1 MLTYMCLNEMG
12 NMKILKYFLI
22 SFFVLSMIDGQEIRK
37 DGKTPKTFTYD
48 EALEMLKARD
58 AQWEG
63 KLTKAD
69 SLIESQKVVISDGEK
84 LIAELEE
91 YAKVDSVLSTAKSKQ
106 IQLLQSRDK
115 TNEELIKTLQPKWY
129 ENQYLRL
136 GIGFILGKI

>member
-63 KLTKAD
+63 KLAKAD

-129 ENQYLRL
+129 QNQYLWL

>member
-1 MLTYMCLNEMG
+1 
-12 NMKILKYFLI
+12 MKILKYFLI
-22 SFFVLSMIDGQEIRK
+22 FFFVLSYVDGQTIKK
-37 DGKTPKTFTYD
+37 DGKTPTTFTYD

-63 KLTKAD
+63 KLAKAD
-69 SLIESQKVVISDGEK
+69 SLIEGYKES
-84 LIAELEE
+84 IADCDDIINELEE
-91 YAKVDSVLSTAKSKQ
+91 YSEVESVLSEAKSKQ

-129 ENQYLRL
+129 ENQYLWL

>member
-63 KLTKAD
+63 KIEKAD
-69 SLIESQKVVISDGEK
+69 SLIASQKVVITDQEK
-84 LIAELEE
+84 LIEKHEE
-91 YAKVDSVLSTAKSKQ
+91 QAKVDVLILAAKDKQ
-106 IQLLQSRDK
+106 INLLKARDEM
-115 TNEELIKTLQPKWY
+115 NEKMVKLVKPKWY
-129 ENQYLRL
+129 ENQYLWL
-136 GIGFILGKI
+136 VVGFIFGKI

>member
-1 MLTYMCLNEMG
+1 
-12 NMKILKYFLI
+12 MKILKYFLI
-22 SFFVLSMIDGQEIRK
+22 SFFVLSLADGQDIKK
-37 DGKTPKTFTYD
+37 DGKTPKTFTYA

-63 KLTKAD
+63 KLAKAD
-69 SLIESQKVVISDGEK
+69 SLIEGYKES
-84 LIAELEE
+84 IADCDDIINELEE
-91 YAKVDSVLSTAKSKQ
+91 YSEVESVLSEAKSKQ

-129 ENQYLRL
+129 ENQYLWL

>member
-1 MLTYMCLNEMG
+1 
-12 NMKILKYFLI
+12 MKILKYFVI
-22 SFFVLSMIDGQEIRK
+22 IFFAMSMADSQGIQKG
-37 DGKTPKTFTYD
+37 GKKPESFTYD

-84 LIAELEE
+84 LILELEE
-91 YAKVDSVLSTAKSKQ
+91 YSKVEQVLSDAKSKQ
-106 IQLLQSRDK
+106 IKLLQERDK
-115 TNEELIKTLQPKWY
+115 SNEKLIKTLQPKWY
-129 ENQYLRL
+129 ENQYLWL

>member
-1 MLTYMCLNEMG
+1 
-12 NMKILKYFLI
+12 MKVLKYFLI
-22 SFFVLSMIDGQEIRK
+22 FFFALSMTDGQEIKK

-63 KLTKAD
+63 KLAKAD
-69 SLIESQKVVISDGEK
+69 SLIESQKIVIADGEK
-84 LIAELEE
+84 LITELEE
-91 YAKVDSVLSTAKSKQ
+91 YSKVESVLSDAKSKQ

-129 ENQYLRL
+129 ENQYLWL
-136 GIGFILGKI
+136 VIGLILGKV

>member
-1 MLTYMCLNEMG
+1 
-12 NMKILKYFLI
+12 MKVLKYFLI
-22 SFFVLSMIDGQEIRK
+22 FFFVLSYVDGQTIKK
-37 DGKTPKTFTYD
+37 DGKTPTTFTYD

-63 KLTKAD
+63 KLAKAD
-69 SLIESQKVVISDGEK
+69 SLIEGYKES
-84 LIAELEE
+84 IADCDDIINELEE
-91 YAKVDSVLSTAKSKQ
+91 YSEVESVLSEAKSKQ

-129 ENQYLRL
+129 ENQYLWL